1 MKRND
6 KILIVIIALFAIAA
20 GITTILLQ
28 RQTGGSAF
36 VSVRNTDVIE
46 IDLSN
51 GNYTILDESYVYKA
65 TGDEVNEAI
74 ARCFIDD
81 HVYCVNGELGVVVI
95 AYEAGQVRV
104 IEETSPQNICQI
116 QGATDS
122 PMKPLTCLP
131 NRVSVSVR
139 TPDDADDNDFYS

>member
-6 KILIVIIALFAIAA
+6 KVLIVIIALFAIAA
-20 GITTILLQ
+20 GITTVLLQ
-28 RQTGGSAF
+28 RQTGGTAF
-36 VSVRNTDVIE
+36 VSVRGQDVLE

-51 GNYTILDESYVYKA
+51 GAYTILNETYLYYAS
-65 TGDEVNEAI
+65 GDEDNASI

-81 HVYCVNGELGVVVI
+81 HIYCVNGELGVVVI
-95 AYEAGQVRV
+95 AYEGGQVRV

-116 QGATDS
+116 QGATNS

-139 TPDDADDNDFYS
+139 PDDDDDNDFFS